1 MSPGRPQLTKEDLYM
16 SGLATRLN
24 FESSKLHCL
33 TTVYFFALK
42 GDSSLRSSMP
52 LPWPLI
58 AKPPLSSVRADASS
72 SDSERRSL
80 RLPPH
85 QSQSPAVSPNA
96 ATQLAEARLSGP
108 WHASRCR
115 EGGARVLPEARYLFP
130 LSLLSV
136 PASPRSNS
144 SRGNGHVALRKQHF
158 REKRLELVSLQK
170 MKRRDRHK
178 AGGGGAHSDRGDRSR
193 RQERGGAEARRGS
206 GNHGRLRRP
215 AGYGGRDGA

>member
-1 MSPGRPQLTKEDLYM
+1 MSPGRPQLTMEDLYM

-58 AKPPLSSVRADASS
+58 AKPPLSSVRADALS

-85 QSQSPAVSPNA
+85 QSQSPAVPTLRPSLQRLGYRARGMPLAVGRAAPVCFPRLGISSP
-96 ATQLAEARLSGP
+96 
-108 WHASRCR
+108 SR
-115 EGGARVLPEARYLFP
+115 FS
-130 LSLLSV
+130 LSL
-136 PASPRSNS
+136 PAQGPILPQE
-144 SRGNGHVALRKQHF
+144 NGHVKLRKQHF
-158 REKRLELVSLQK
+158 REKR
-170 MKRRDRHK
+170 
-178 AGGGGAHSDRGDRSR
+178 
-193 RQERGGAEARRGS
+193 
-206 GNHGRLRRP
+206 
-215 AGYGGRDGA
+215 